1 MSLNKKFNVPENYQ
15 IKQTR
20 FKAKGTMAQNEYWEY
35 DVFDENGKK
44 VFTIEHWHCTSLS
57 SLQSDTGYRKY
68 DLQNKLVEEKS

>member
-1 MSLNKKFNVPENYQ
+1 MKKFNVPENYQ

-35 DVFDENGKK
+35 DAFDENGKNF
-44 VFTIEHWHCTSLS
+44 FTIEHWHCTSLS

-68 DLQNKLVEEKS
+68 DLQNKLVEEKA